1 MYIYIGNQK
10 MILCADSQIERKDW
24 IRCLRA
30 RVREWEQT
38 PSRTRRIGK
47 NTVAFQTI
55 SKGKE
60 KVSS

>member
-1 MYIYIGNQK
+1 